1 MQQVQAA
8 VAHTTGLDVLFLF
21 GSRTRGDAHSQ
32 SDWDFA
38 YSGSPDLDPT
48 DLLTKLVLAVGTDRV
63 DLVNLERASGLLRY
77 RVARD
82 GQVLAERTPGA
93 ADHFR
98 LMAIEFW
105 CDVGPLLEREYDAL
119 LVDLKR

>member
-1 MQQVQAA
+1 MEQVQAA
-8 VAHTTGLDVLFLF
+8 VAQTPGLDVFFLF
-21 GSRTRGDAHSQ
+21 GSRARGDAHAQ

-38 YSGSPDLDPT
+38 YSGRPDLDPA

-82 GQVLAERTPGA
+82 GQLLAERTPGA

-98 LMAIEFW
+98 LRAIEFW
-105 CDVGPLLEREYDAL
+105 CDAGPLLEREYDAL
-119 LVDLKR
+119 LADLKP

>member
-8 VAHTTGLDVLFLF
+8 IAHTPGLDVLFLF
-21 GSRTRGDAHSQ
+21 GSRARGDAHAR

-38 YSGSPDLDPT
+38 YSGSCDLEPT
-48 DLLTKLVLAVGTDRV
+48 DLLTKLVLALETDRV

-82 GQVLAERTPGA
+82 GRVLVERTPGA
-93 ADHFR
+93 ADRFR
-98 LMAIEFW
+98 LRAIEFW
-105 CDVGPLLEREYDAL
+105 CDAGPLLEREYDAL
-119 LVDLKR
+119 LADLKP